1 MNGNNKERKKE
12 KRRKKEKS
20 KRVTVPNKQR
30 GEMKKGGGAMSV
42 FLAKFIDNGARNKDG
57 KK

>member
-1 MNGNNKERKKE
+1 METTKREKE
-12 KRRKKEKS
+12 KKKRKKKEKS